1 MFGIE
6 DWTVLAV
13 TTESTGA
20 LPDGLHFGLLCF
32 GTAGP
37 KTRVR
42 FLKKVNDSHVR
53 TPLEPLAQA
62 L

>member
-1 MFGIE
+1 MKVCQHSGEHLILVRGQHMFGIE

-37 KTRVR
+37 NKELG
-42 FLKKVNDSHVR
+42 F
-53 TPLEPLAQA
+53 
-62 L
+62 